1 MTPTL
6 SGGVRTQP
14 IYTCPSTPSCTH
26 IHTDPHAVR
35 CACKWKM
42 SQKCQ
47 CKAAPRPQA
56 VLCRSLLQLLLIA
69 PDTRRHAALHA
80 AQSMITRRIRRNIC
94 THSANEGLSLHT
106 NALLRDVGKEY
117 GTASAH
123 NARTC
128 SLSHTQ
134 RGGSR
139 LRGDIHTSICWRRAC
154 CPCTI
159 DHTDTHTHTDARPWP
174 DTARRRA

>member
-1 MTPTL
+1 
-6 SGGVRTQP
+6 
-14 IYTCPSTPSCTH
+14 
-26 IHTDPHAVR
+26 
-35 CACKWKM
+35 M

-80 AQSMITRRIRRNIC
+80 AQSMITQRIRRNIC

-106 NALLRDVGKEY
+106 SALLRNVGKEC

-139 LRGDIHTSICWRRAC
+139 LRGDIHTSICWGRAC

-159 DHTDTHTHTDARPWP
+159 DHTDTHPHWRPAVARHSAAQGLNHQHLVQARPTGMTGHTP
-174 DTARRRA
+174 GKH